1 MSKNILVLAVV
12 IAMGGFFGCG
22 GDDGPSQSATV
33 SGTVA
38 NTSLSPVSGASVTV
52 AGVSSTTGSDGSYTL
67 ERVTSGVQ
75 NIAVSASGY
84 VSVSKSIDVA
94 PMVTTYVPKIV
105 LEDRDSKS
113 TEIGSGGGEAASS
126 DGNITLSIPAG
137 ALTSTVSVVVTN
149 CDLLSVPYP
158 VPSGYKLVYLA
169 HLSPADTVLLTA
181 ATLYIPDPLESPVT
195 FYHFNSSTSAWD
207 SLGAGVSASGK
218 TSISLT
224 KFGWIAAVVPLASPG
239 SITGKVVSS
248 AGGGVAGADVR
259 TGSHITVTDASG
271 NYTLSNLA
279 EGDVSVTASRT
290 GYSDGSVSVTVV
302 AGTAVTAGNITLSPA
317 STYGSVSGKVLAS
330 VGDALIVGARVVA
343 EGKTS
348 YSDSNGNYSIS
359 GLTPGTVTVIVYASE
374 YMNKSESVTITAG
387 GTASQDFRLA
397 AVTVSDF
404 RDYFQTTE
412 NPWTVVSGSWN
423 RIYHPQNIEN
433 KIATELRYV
442 RLPDGDD
449 GHLPAPKMGDYCYWF
464 GKDDTGSY
472 IGERKTAVPTPEGGV
487 SIFSQRG
494 TLESPGISLV
504 GYSTPTLSFWTWWEV
519 ESRNLSSYGIS
530 FDFMGVFISE
540 DEVTWTE
547 LGRMNPDYISAISD
561 IPYSSGG
568 YYKLGEWV
576 EHQYDLTSYAGKTI
590 KIRFLFDTGDEK
602 SNGFRG
608 WFIDDVS
615 ISEDAITPAWG
626 R

>member
-105 LEDRDSKS
+105 LEDRDSRS

-279 EGDVSVTASRT
+279 EGAVSVTASRT

-302 AGTAVTAGNITLSPA
+302 AGTAVTAANIALSPVA
-317 STYGSVSGKVLAS
+317 AYGSVSGKVLAS
-330 VGDALIVGARVVA
+330 VGDAVIVGARVTTA
-343 EGKTS
+343 GKTA
-348 YSDSNGNYSIS
+348 YTDSNGNYSIS

-404 RDYFQTTE
+404 SDDFETDKGWTATGLWHRVDNTTLTY
-412 NPWTVVSGSWN
+412 NTL
-423 RIYHPQNIEN
+423 HP
-433 KIATELRYV
+433 TYV
-442 RLPDGDD
+442 TLPDD
-449 GHLPAPKMGDYCYWF
+449 GALPSAHFGNWSFWF
-464 GKDDTGSY
+464 GKADTGSY
-472 IGERKTAVPTPEGGV
+472 IGERDTLAPNPSGGV
-487 SIFSQRG
+487 SLTSQSG
-494 TLESPGISLV
+494 SLESPSISLA
-504 GYSTPTLSFWTWWEV
+504 GYSEATLAFWTWWEV
-519 ESRNLSSYGIS
+519 ESRSLSSSGTS
-530 FDFMGVFISE
+530 FDLMAVYVSDDGSSWSE
-540 DEVTWTE
+540 I
-547 LGRMNPDYISAISD
+547 GRLNPDYSSAISD

-568 YYKLGEWV
+568 YNKSGIWV
-576 EHQYDLTSYAGKTI
+576 KQQYDLTPYVGDNITI
-590 KIRFLFDTGDEK
+590 RLYFSSVDRN

>member
-1 MSKNILVLAVV
+1 LSKNILVLAVV

-259 TGSHITVTDASG
+259 TGSQITVTDTSG

-279 EGDVSVTASRT
+279 AGAVSVTASKT

-302 AGTAVTAGNITLSPA
+302 AGTAVTAANITLSPVA
-317 STYGSVSGKVLAS
+317 AYGSVSGKVLAS
-330 VGDALIVGARVVA
+330 VGDAVIVGARVTA
-343 EGKTS
+343 AGKTA
-348 YSDSNGNYSIS
+348 YTDSNGNYSIS
-359 GLTPGTVTVIVYASE
+359 GLTPGTVTVSVYAYS
-374 YMNKSESVTITAG
+374 YLNKSESVTITAG
-387 GTASQDFRLA
+387 GTASKDFRLA
-397 AVTVSDF
+397 AVTVADFSDDF
-404 RDYFQTTE
+404 ETDKG
-412 NPWTVVSGSWN
+412 WTATGLWN
-423 RIYHPQNIEN
+423 RKNSPQTVRN
-433 KIATELRYV
+433 TLVDGGYV
-442 RLPDGDD
+442 VLPDTGY
-449 GHLPAPKMGDYCYWF
+449 LPSANSGTHVFWF
-464 GKDDTGSY
+464 GSSDTGSY
-472 IGERKTAVPTPEGGV
+472 IGTQAGYDTPGSGGESDFLAVFKGDLV
-487 SIFSQRG
+487 SPS
-494 TLESPGISLV
+494 ISLS
-504 GYSTPTLSFWTWWEV
+504 GYSTATLSFWTWWEI
-519 ESRNLSSYGIS
+519 ESRLISSSGTT
-530 FDFMGVFISE
+530 FDLM
-540 DEVTWTE
+540 EVDIFDSSAGTWE
-547 LGRMNPDYISAISD
+547 ALGRLNPDHNTTQVS

-568 YYKLGEWV
+568 YNKSGEWIK
-576 EHQYDLTSYAGKTI
+576 HQYDLTPYVGGNI
-590 KIRFLFDTGDEK
+590 NIRFHFDALDVG

-615 ISEDAITPAWG
+615 ISKDAITPAWG